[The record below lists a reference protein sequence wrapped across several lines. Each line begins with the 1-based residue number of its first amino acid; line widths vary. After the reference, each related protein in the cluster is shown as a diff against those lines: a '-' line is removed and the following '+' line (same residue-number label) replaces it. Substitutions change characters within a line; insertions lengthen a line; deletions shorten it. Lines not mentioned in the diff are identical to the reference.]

1 MYSFFNEIMLL
12 CAINDEWIIAMK
24 YQIPFLLLCVSI
36 PAFSQTVEDQVLPE
50 VVVKSNAKI
59 EKADKTVW
67 MPTELEKKHAVSGF
81 DLLGVMQI
89 PELEISA
96 DAKKMTTKTGGEVV
110 VCVNGMEVSQEE
122 VATLLSKHI
131 RKIEYIR
138 APDGKYAGK
147 AGLVNIIT
155 RKTDFGGNV
164 YLSAKEGFTYANG
177 DYTAFADYTRK
188 KLTFSLTASG
198 DWVRNHSYT
207 EGTERVAFSDR
218 SMLTREFS
226 DAGSLKK
233 NNNQAVRFKLAS
245 TGEKHKFNSYVALVR
260 QEQPSAETRENTWY
274 AGRYDNEWQREVNAS
289 GKNLSPSFYANY
301 SVCLPHSQ
309 QLDMTGSATWGNNDY
324 SSQYM
329 ETLQTPI
336 QSVVDEDSYS
346 VQGKMMYAKSFKNS
360 LKLSATA
367 SYHHTSYKDTYK
379 GTSAGS
385 QKLITDVSMGTVQLS
400 RYGKRYFYYASA
412 GVSNSAVRLNS
423 VRYNY
428 CNPVA
433 FYGGNYAFSHKH
445 SLNLNGYYVHTLFD
459 PSIKNSM
466 TIPISFFESVK
477 GNPDIAPLK
486 AFGNILSY
494 NGQFGNFM
502 FNASY
507 NGYMYFDNI
516 VHQFYTDEDR
526 LYDTRI
532 NDGTFYGNMLMATL
546 SYAAL
551 ENRLRLS
558 ATAIEEY
565 NMMRGEVYDLS
576 KNIVRAQFSATYLWR
591 DWMIKFHYRTP
602 YRVLDIRE
610 PYFASRKPVYEL
622 QVGWNHKSWSVE
634 TKIRNPFSRYDENH
648 VTMDYGCYRK
658 DIWEF
663 SEPNG
668 CNVSLRLTYSFSYG
682 KKTEREDTGIE
693 KSIQSAI
700 MKSY

>member
-1 MYSFFNEIMLL
+1 MLL
-12 CAINDEWIIAMK
+12 CIINDEWIITMN
-24 YQIPFLLLCVSI
+24 YQISFLLLCISI
-36 PAFSQTVEDQVLPE
+36 PVSAQTVKEEVLPE
-50 VVVKSNAKI
+50 VVVKSNVRI

-67 MPTELEKKHAVSGF
+67 MPTGLEKKHAVNGF
-81 DLLGVMQI
+81 DLLEVMQI

-110 VCVNGMEVSQEE
+110 VCVNGMEVLQEE
-122 VATLLSKHI
+122 VATLMSKNI

-138 APDGKYAGK
+138 SPDGKYAGK
-147 AGLVNIIT
+147 AGLINIIT
-155 RKTDFGGNV
+155 RNTDYGGNV
-164 YLSAKEGFTYANG
+164 YLSAKEGFVYENG

-198 DWVRNHSYT
+198 DWSHEHSYA
-207 EGTERVAFSDR
+207 EGKEHVVFSDR
-218 SMLTREFS
+218 STLSREFS
-226 DAGSLKK
+226 DVGSLKK

-245 TGEKHKFNSYVALVR
+245 MGEKHKFNSHIALVR
-260 QEQPSAETRENTWY
+260 QEEPHNESMERMAY
-274 AGRYDNEWQREVNAS
+274 AGKYTHESQRSVVSS

-301 SVCLPHSQ
+301 SVGLPHSQ
-309 QLDMTGSATWGNNDY
+309 LLDMTGLVSWGNNDY
-324 SSQYM
+324 SSRYE
-329 ETLQTPI
+329 ETLQSPVE
-336 QSVVDEDSYS
+336 SVVDEENYS
-346 VQGKMMYAKSFKNS
+346 VQGKMMYAKSFRNNFR
-360 LKLSATA
+360 LSATA
-367 SYHHTSYKDTYK
+367 SHQHTSYKDTYK

-459 PSIKNSM
+459 PSIKNTM

-486 AFGNILSY
+486 AFGNVLSY

-516 VHQFYTDEDR
+516 VHQFYTDKDR

-532 NDGTFYGNMLMATL
+532 NDGRFYGNMLMATL

-591 DWMIKFHYRTP
+591 EWMIKLHYRTP

-663 SEPNG
+663 SESNG
-668 CNVSLRLTYSFSYG
+668 CNVSLRLAYSFSYG
-682 KKTEREDTGIE
+682 KKTERGDTGIE

-700 MKSY
+700 MKRY